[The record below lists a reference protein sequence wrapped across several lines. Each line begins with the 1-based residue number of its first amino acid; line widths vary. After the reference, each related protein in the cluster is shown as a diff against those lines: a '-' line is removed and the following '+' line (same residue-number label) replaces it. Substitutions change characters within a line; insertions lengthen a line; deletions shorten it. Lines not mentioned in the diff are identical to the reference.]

1 MDSFNYYNLE
11 RTINSKLFGL
21 EDPDELTIEDYMKL
35 GDVLE
40 GDSSAVD
47 VDG

>member
-11 RTINSKLFGL
+11 RIINSKLFGL

-35 GDVLE
+35 GDVLKY
-40 GDSSAVD
+40 GHGVILSR
-47 VDG
+47 G